1 VELRAPAAL
10 VEYNQYEVEG
20 MNVFIH
26 KRIKAVNSGLKFH
39 MRKVFFMKNV
49 VVDGVRPAGL

>member
-1 VELRAPAAL
+1 